1 MLKFNVR
8 NQSISRID
16 NFRPAEK
23 SIKYLL
29 AQFDFKTEDWK
40 ETVKT
45 AVFRNKKTGKPY
57 DAILDGN
64 MCVVPWEVLNESGA
78 FEISVYGIKDDGS
91 RITTDIDVVNLN
103 STIYGGSAT
112 QDPSPTVYET
122 LVLGIDKLET
132 KIEKIEDK
140 IENFEPSQPSEPGA
154 NITVDDKLDEK
165 STNPVQN
172 KVISKKFGELSN
184 EIDDY
189 QAYVISVFEQLKQL
203 IQNGEMD
210 AAVAVLD
217 EAILDLSTLA

>member
-45 AVFRNKKTGKPY
+45 AVFRNTKTGKPY
-57 DAILDGN
+57 DAILDEN
-64 MCVVPWEVLNESGA
+64 TCVVPWEVLSESGV
-78 FEISVYGIKDDGS
+78 FEVSVYGVKEDGS
-91 RITTDIDVVNLN
+91 RITTDIDSVNLN

-112 QDPSPTVYET
+112 QEPSPTVYET

-132 KIEKIEDK
+132 KIEKIEDE

-172 KVISKKFGELSN
+172 KAVTKKFGELSE
-184 EIDDY
+184 EIVD
-189 QAYVISVFEQLKQL
+189 QNKKISQLENMFTEYVDEIAELV
-203 IQNGEMD
+203 GGD
-210 AAVAVLD
+210 A
-217 EAILDLSTLA
+217 